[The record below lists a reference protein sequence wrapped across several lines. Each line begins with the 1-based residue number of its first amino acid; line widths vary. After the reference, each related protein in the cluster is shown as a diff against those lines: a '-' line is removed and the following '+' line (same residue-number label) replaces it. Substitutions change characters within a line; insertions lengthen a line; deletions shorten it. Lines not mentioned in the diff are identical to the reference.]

1 MLASLLLSLILD
13 LPVLA
18 MGPDSKPESS
28 FCFVSGSLPA
38 SLRQHGK
45 IIVEDSASLLQLEV
59 GGGGKHSLG
68 ISQALG
74 SGWYKWTLHPRDDF
88 AFPAMQYPTLL
99 GLACHQDQR

>member
-1 MLASLLLSLILD
+1 M
-13 LPVLA
+13 
-18 MGPDSKPESS
+18 
-28 FCFVSGSLPA
+28 
-38 SLRQHGK
+38 
-45 IIVEDSASLLQLEV
+45 EDSASLLQLEV